1 MAAQQSV
8 PMEIQRIVRMGHL
21 TIDFH
26 SILSVELMVREV
38 VEGMHQK
45 LDVFIRF
52 AVREYTRV
60 ELQNKLKR

>member
-26 SILSVELMVREV
+26 SILSVELKVREV

-52 AVREYTRV
+52 AVRECTRV